1 MNTTH
6 STLIGHHAP
15 SWLDHLQKQIE
26 LDKDRWPGTQVFA
39 LLDCA
44 FSEHCYPA
52 IRKHR
57 VPFRSLYD
65 LSERPYEALQAVS
78 PTLIP
83 LGDETAYAWREVLGC
98 TDGFPMLSLIVTQ
111 ESLDELALRL
121 HPWCIVDA
129 DGQSFVFRFPDTRRL
144 PAIVEML
151 APEQHGALFGP
162 AHAWRFRT
170 RFAQWADLPLPSLP
184 CPPLERV
191 HLEDKQCAHVIKD
204 SEADEIIADLNLN
217 DPVLMRRYH
226 PADAHELIAFG
237 LQRADHYGI
246 ADTDRTQW
254 CSLILQQPKLDQLP
268 ASAPLLASLAAK
280 ERSYADIGSALS
292 ALVQA

>member
-1 MNTTH
+1 MNNTH
-6 STLIGHHAP
+6 SKLIGRHAP
-15 SWLDHLQKQIE
+15 SWLDHLQTQIE
-26 LDKDRWPGTQVFA
+26 ADKIRWSGTQVFA

-44 FSEHCYPA
+44 FSASCYPA

-57 VPFRSLYD
+57 LPFRSLYD
-65 LSERPYEALQAVS
+65 LSDHPYEALQVVS

-83 LGDETAYAWREVLGC
+83 LSGESACAWREVLTL
-98 TDGFPMLSLIVTQ
+98 TDGLPMLSLIVTH

-121 HPWCIVDA
+121 HRWCIVDA
-129 DGQSFVFRFPDTRRL
+129 DGQPFVFRFPDTRRL

-184 CPPLERV
+184 CPPMERV
-191 HLEDKQCAHVIKD
+191 RLDEKQCAHVIND

-226 PADAHELIAFG
+226 PADAHELVAFG
-237 LQRADHYGI
+237 LKRADHYGI
-246 ADTDRTQW
+246 RDVDRTQW

-268 ASAPLLASLAAK
+268 SSAPLLASLAAK

-292 ALVQA
+292 ALVQT

>member
-1 MNTTH
+1 MDVTP
-6 STLIGHHAP
+6 SKLIGQHGP
-15 SWLDHLQKQIE
+15 SWLDHLQKQVE
-26 LDKDRWPGTQVFA
+26 SDTERWPGTQVIA

-57 VPFRSLYD
+57 LPFRSLYD
-65 LSERPYEALQAVS
+65 LSDRPYEALQAVS
-78 PTLIP
+78 PALIP
-83 LGDETAYAWREVLGC
+83 LDLETAHAWRELLALS
-98 TDGFPMLSLIVTQ
+98 DGLPMLSLIVTH
-111 ESLDELALRL
+111 ESIDELALRL

-151 APEQHGALFGP
+151 DPEQHGSFFGP
-162 AHAWRFRT
+162 AQAWRYRT
-170 RFAQWADLPLPSLP
+170 RFAHWADLPLPSLP

-191 HLEDKQCAHVIKD
+191 RLDEKQCAHMIKD

-217 DPVLMRRYH
+217 DPALMRRYH

-246 ADTDRTQW
+246 EDTDRTQW

-280 ERSYADIGSALS
+280 ERSYADIGSALF
-292 ALVQA
+292 AIVQA